1 MQFNTLTKRIFL
13 VCISA
18 PIVSCIVTVC
28 GCDCDEEEDSFRRA
42 SCRNLCLRISRNPL
56 FDEQTRLIAQN
67 ALEKWQNDT
76 LDPEPHLL
84 VAWYSEAKDGHWSL
98 DLKFSDEDFDL
109 SGLGVSE
116 IHHAADGGEQ
126 VIEERYPIFETRPFT
141 HSVRVRFKER
151 TGNQRMDIEAW
162 AIFVEAKGKCEY
174 PWIWISLPKNK
185 GRDVKVWLYDRK
197 GHESN
202 RLSLKKPYSQRKNN

>member
-1 MQFNTLTKRIFL
+1 MQFNALKKQVFF
-13 VCISA
+13 VCISVA
-18 PIVSCIVTVC
+18 ILSCILMFT
-28 GCDCDEEEDSFRRA
+28 GCDCDEEEDSFRRT
-42 SCRNLCLRISRNPL
+42 SCRRMCLVLSKNTL
-56 FDEQTRLIAQN
+56 LNEETRLIAQN
-67 ALEKWQNDT
+67 ASEKWQNDR

-84 VAWYSEAKDGHWSL
+84 VAWYSEAEDGYWSL

-116 IHHAADGGEQ
+116 IHHTADGDKQ

-141 HSVRVRFKER
+141 RGARVRFKER
-151 TGNQRMDIEAW
+151 AGDQRIDIEAW
-162 AIFVEAKGKCEY
+162 ALFAETKGTRPDEY
-174 PWIWISLPKNK
+174 PVIWISLPENK

-202 RLSLKKPYSQRKNN
+202 RLPLKKPYSWRK